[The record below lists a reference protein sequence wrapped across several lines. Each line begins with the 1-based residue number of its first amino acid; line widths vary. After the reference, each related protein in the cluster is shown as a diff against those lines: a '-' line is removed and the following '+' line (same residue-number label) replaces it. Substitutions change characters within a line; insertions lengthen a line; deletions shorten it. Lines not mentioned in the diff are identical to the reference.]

1 MSKIPLLAALAAS
14 YATAP
19 LAAQVG
25 HPPDASPYQDIRVR
39 SSLVAVGGYVA
50 GSHGRLGIGPASGR
64 LIGLQYELAL
74 GGPTD
79 GFLMVSLGNL
89 DRVVIDP
96 DAPAA
101 SRVTDSVTQSVVFAQ
116 AGLSVLLT
124 GEKTWNG
131 FAPYVGGT
139 LGIGFGSRVPQD
151 SSGFGFGTKF
161 VTGPH
166 LGIRWYPTRTVHLRV
181 EGRQLFWQ
189 LKYPQRFFNP
199 PARAPTD
206 PPVLSVAD
214 DPDAEW
220 TAHPTLLVA
229 LGFAFRL

>member
-1 MSKIPLLAALAAS
+1 MSKIPLLAAVVAWYPVA
-14 YATAP
+14 

-25 HPPDASPYQDIRVR
+25 HPPDASPYRDIRVR
-39 SSLVAVGGYVA
+39 SSLVALAGYIG
-50 GSHGRLGIGPASGR
+50 GSHGRLGIGPSAGR
-64 LIGLQYELAL
+64 LVGVQYELAL

-79 GFLMVSLGNL
+79 GFLTVSHGRL

-96 DAPAA
+96 DAPEA

-124 GEKTWNG
+124 GDKTWNG
-131 FAPYVGGT
+131 FAPYLGGT
-139 LGIGFGSRVPQD
+139 LGVGFGGSVPQD
-151 SSGFGFGTKF
+151 SSGFSFGTKF

-166 LGIRWYPTRTVHLRV
+166 LGIRWYPSQTLHLRV
-181 EGRQLFWQ
+181 EARQLFWQ

-199 PARAPTD
+199 PTRAPSD
-206 PPVLSVAD
+206 PPVLSIAD
-214 DPDAEW
+214 DPSSEW

>member
-1 MSKIPLLAALAAS
+1 MSKIPLLAVVVACC
-14 YATAP
+14 P
-19 LAAQVG
+19 GVLAAQVG
-25 HPPDASPYQDIRVR
+25 HPPGGSPYQDIRVR
-39 SSLVAVGGYVA
+39 SSLVAVAGYVS
-50 GSHGRLGIGPASGR
+50 GSHGRLGLGPSAGR
-64 LIGLQYELAL
+64 LVGLQYELAL

-79 GFLMVSLGNL
+79 GFLMVSHSRL

-96 DAPAA
+96 DEPQA
-101 SRVTDSVTQSVVFAQ
+101 SRVTDSIAQSVVFAQ
-116 AGLSVLLT
+116 AGLSVLIT
-124 GEKTWNG
+124 GDKTWNG
-131 FAPYVGGT
+131 FAPYLGGT
-139 LGIGFGSRVPQD
+139 LGVAFGGSVPQD

-166 LGIRWYPTRTVHLRV
+166 LGIRWYPARTVHLRV

-199 PARAPTD
+199 PARAPSD
-206 PPVLSVAD
+206 PPVLSIAN
-214 DPDAEW
+214 DPDSEW